1 MRAKE
6 FILEEEEE
14 FTKENNWGL
23 SPDDADALLNYLDNM
38 DGDSNITTTF
48 DDYPGFEYM
57 YEYYSRHYSGGDYF
71 WAILRDG
78 LQDIRDGYLEL
89 DKDVDEGWKDW
100 VAGAALGAA
109 ALGAQA
115 KPNIVQ
121 QYVEP
126 GDTIYSIARQNNV
139 DPKIIMKLNNFDR
152 NTKLKKGQMVKV
164 PDTAKPVETPKAKA
178 EKSKQVEKPK
188 EIEKQIDTSK
198 TVTGTKHEA
207 ILRQYAEK
215 ANIKGNELIAFLSQ
229 AAHET
234 LDFKHMIEIGGSLD
248 FKKYDPKFAPA
259 KAKQLGN
266 TEVGDGARYKGRGY
280 IQLTGRYN
288 YRKAG
293 EALGL
298 PLEQKPELVEKPEI
312 AAKVAIWYWK
322 NRVKPNVD
330 DFKDVKGVTKP
341 INPGLKGLEDRKEKY
356 QAYKVA
362 LK

>member
-6 FILEEEEE
+6 FIVEQEEE
-14 FTKENNWGL
+14 FTKDNNWGL
-23 SPDDADALLNYLDNM
+23 SPDDADTLLQYLD
-38 DGDSNITTTF
+38 DGEYNITSEF
-48 DDYPGFEYM
+48 DNYPGFEYM
-57 YEYYSRHYSGGDYF
+57 YEYYSKHYWGEDFYY
-71 WAILRDG
+71 ILKDA
-78 LQDIRDGYLEL
+78 LQDIRDGYLEI

-109 ALGAQA
+109 ALGAQG
-115 KPNIVQ
+115 KTIVQ

-126 GDTIYSIARQNNV
+126 GDTVYSIARQNNV
-139 DPKIIMKLNNFDR
+139 DPKVIMKLNNFDK

-164 PDTAKPVETPKAKA
+164 PDSGKPVEPTKAKKTSKPDVQ
-178 EKSKQVEKPK
+178 KSEPSKKL
-188 EIEKQIDTSK
+188 DTSK
-198 TVTGTKHEA
+198 TVTGTTHEA
-207 ILRQYAEK
+207 LLRQYAEK

-248 FKKYDPKFAPA
+248 FKKYDPRYAPG
-259 KAKQLGN
+259 KAKILGN

-298 PLEQKPELVEKPEI
+298 PLEQKPELLERSDI
-312 AAKVAIWYWK
+312 AAMVAVWYWK
-322 NRVKPNVD
+322 ERVRDKVMN
-330 DFKDVKGVTKP
+330 FADVKSVTKP
-341 INPGLKGLEDRKEKY
+341 INPGMKHLDRRQEKY
-356 QAYKVA
+356 QNYKVA
-362 LK
+362 MK